1 MDKLSKEECG
11 RNRRAVQDTL
21 DLIGGK
27 WKVLILLTLNERPY
41 RFKALA
47 QEISISPRMLSREL
61 QDMELNKLLERT
73 VIDTRP
79 IGVEYSITDYGRTFG
94 PIIEAMR
101 NWGQTHRKE
110 LFSADNAGSMG

>member
-1 MDKLSKEECG
+1 MEQLSKQECS

-27 WKVLILLTLNERPY
+27 WKVLILLTLKERPY

-47 QEISISPRMLSREL
+47 QEIGISPRMLSREL
-61 QDMELNKLLERT
+61 QDMEINKLLDRT
-73 VIDTRP
+73 VIDAKP

-94 PIIEAMR
+94 QIIEAMR
-101 NWGQTHRKE
+101 DWGLNHRRE
-110 LFSADNAGSMG
+110 IFQ